1 MLRLLPFA
9 TLALAATLPALLG
22 QAAESPTPALP
33 TMASRLDSAMNDI
46 AVLKRLVADQGQ
58 RIVTLERTIRVL
70 QAPPSAAARTQVTWE
85 GIKPGMSRAQVVE
98 LLGDPKF
105 NEAVMDRQ
113 TLIYGPEVNN
123 PVGRVTIVDDRVT
136 QVEYPR
142 GRIIVTPSA
151 K

>member
-1 MLRLLPFA
+1 MTQITA
-9 TLALAATLPALLG
+9 IELA
-22 QAAESPTPALP
+22 
-33 TMASRLDSAMNDI
+33 
-46 AVLKRLVADQGQ
+46 
-58 RIVTLERTIRVL
+58 RT
-70 QAPPSAAARTQVTWE
+70 AAARTQVTWD

-98 LLGDPKF
+98 ILGDPKF